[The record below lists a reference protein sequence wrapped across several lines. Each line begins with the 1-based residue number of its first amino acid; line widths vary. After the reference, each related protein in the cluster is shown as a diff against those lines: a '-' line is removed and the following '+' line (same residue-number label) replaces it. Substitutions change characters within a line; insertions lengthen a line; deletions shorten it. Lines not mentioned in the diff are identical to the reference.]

1 MKSKTIGY
9 KLMEALTKDKIV
21 HILDAI
27 FDLWGGRKIDDLLQK
42 LNKYV
47 AATLSQLEN

>member
-9 KLMEALTKDKIV
+9 RLMEALTKDRIV

-27 FDLWGGRKIDDLLQK
+27 FDLWGSRKIDHKRRKNLWEAIRR
-42 LNKYV
+42 LNLAV
-47 AATLSQLEN
+47 